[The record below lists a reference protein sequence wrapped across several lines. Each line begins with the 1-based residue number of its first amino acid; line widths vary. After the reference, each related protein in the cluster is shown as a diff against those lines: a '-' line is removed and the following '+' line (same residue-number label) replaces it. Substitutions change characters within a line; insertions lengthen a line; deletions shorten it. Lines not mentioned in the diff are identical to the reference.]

1 MAKNR
6 NNSMI
11 SYLIHKRES
20 HLSPLTKLNSKLRL
34 LKSSKIKCNKF
45 LSKKIVKKSEGN
57 FS

>member
-1 MAKNR
+1 
-6 NNSMI
+6 MI